1 MDGVFCRRRQ
11 KLGAFDD
18 VNGDGIPQTGEW
30 DKENN
35 YTGVATPDGIPDAY
49 FESSNVDDLQDKLMA
64 TISSIIRRSSSGAAV
79 SVLATSSTGEG
90 ALYQAYFYP
99 STLEAATNNDV
110 KWTGYTQSFFV
121 DTFGNLREDTNGDGK
136 AGLQSRSHRQDSP
149 RCGQHR
155 LRR

>member
-1 MDGVFCRRRQ
+1 MRPCSGTSDAAIAVIGTIGHCLPGTQNVSVYTFFAFGNINGRGILSQ
-11 KLGAFDD
+11 TAKVGAFDD

-79 SVLATSSTGEG
+79 SVLATSSTAK
-90 ALYQAYFYP
+90 AL
-99 STLEAATNNDV
+99 STRRTSIRA
-110 KWTGYTQSFFV
+110 
-121 DTFGNLREDTNGDGK
+121 R
-136 AGLQSRSHRQDSP
+136 SRRIP
-149 RCGQHR
+149 TTM
-155 LRR
+155 